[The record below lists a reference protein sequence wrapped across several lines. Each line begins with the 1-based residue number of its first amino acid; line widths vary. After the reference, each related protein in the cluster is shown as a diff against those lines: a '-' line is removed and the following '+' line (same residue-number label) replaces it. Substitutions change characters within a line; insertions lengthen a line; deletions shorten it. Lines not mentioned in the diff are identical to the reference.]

1 MAALTSAIVGGLA
14 AVGSAYQSKR
24 GRDRQERAVEK
35 AEQRAK
41 SIEAE
46 GREMRERERKKR
58 AKLQKG
64 GFRGTILTTTN
75 DQEDSERKTLLGG

>member
-1 MAALTSAIVGGLA
+1 MAVVTSAVIGGLA

-24 GRDRQERAVEK
+24 GRDRQERAAEK

-41 SIEAE
+41 SIEADQ
-46 GREMRERERKKR
+46 RTQRERERKKR

-75 DQEDSERKTLLGG
+75 EQEDSERKTLLGG